1 MIGKIVKSIV
11 DAIKSIPII
20 GQIVTFIESA
30 VDAALKAIFKSIGL
44 ELPTFRLEIPFFD
57 ELKRRVE
64 ETLAKAEEFI
74 DYFKNILN
82 FDGKITDLLEPI
94 TEPIFKALPSI
105 DLGCG
110 DQLDPK
116 ELLKCSFKALGMNLD
131 LDSLGVPKIDFAG
144 IDLLPDTGLIDIMND
159 FIADGKEIVE
169 KVTEVFSAGVECRE
183 YTTVPI
189 DIISEIE
196 TRFNISTADIP
207 IPKCPINV
215 QMCTDLRIP
224 HADEFGRFIR
234 TKLGTIA
241 RKRNRNLASRNLE
254 SRQLDSTFCS
264 ATWPFGVNGTD
275 QPWNFWIS
283 FALPLQKLIT
293 IPIINDSLLQQFKT
307 PKQTLNLGGM
317 SFTLSGDLTSLST
330 VNFLMGCKDGEFQ
343 LKLSTNPAMKLD
355 LTLRTGQVEFSE
367 TSTGTL
373 VPQGPGTF
381 ISNGPNSE
389 YAPTKYAMKALK
401 YLKGKSPNL
410 EKFQYEMEQMSILN
424 KILCHLDFIYV
435 NLKIG
440 LLTWP
445 VKNDA
450 KLRRWLKVYKE
461 EIEEKIYWARD
472 DIPKK
477 TIEQIISDLGGESTL
492 KNRVREWRI
501 KEQKLAKAQ
510 KYANELREWQKRLSS
525 HNTGTYSSVKK
536 FYDAFPHDEF
546 GRQKTCKVLYGY
558 TVGVPNSFKDNSLE
572 FAEAVAQSLSFSPFT
587 FAPIS
592 FLFNVGTFG
601 QRRTIDFNIADN
613 VVDRFDMETF
623 IMGRSVAALGL
634 IKKFIELSD
643 AVEKAKESRPKIQS
657 DIDKA
662 ENDLKSGAINVVF
675 TLLPVIPFKPF
686 YDGVKAYLNVSPPPS
701 ANENDKTSVFD
712 LLLDNE
718 FIGKNNRLAEQKVMG
733 VNLISAFPM
742 SLNLMRSE
750 GNDGWTGVNSYC
762 KGIFCIYPIARS
774 STAIPV
780 D

>member
-1 MIGKIVKSIV
+1 M
-11 DAIKSIPII
+11 
-20 GQIVTFIESA
+20 
-30 VDAALKAIFKSIGL
+30 
-44 ELPTFRLEIPFFD
+44 
-57 ELKRRVE
+57 KRRVE
-64 ETLAKAEEFI
+64 ETLAKGEEFI
-74 DYFKNILN
+74 DYFKTFLDL
-82 FDGKITDLLEPI
+82 DGKFTDLLEPI
-94 TEPIFKALPSI
+94 TEPIFDALPSI

-110 DQLDPK
+110 DVLDPK
-116 ELLKCSFKALGMNLD
+116 DLLICSFKALGMNLD
-131 LDSLGVPKIDFAG
+131 LDVNEPKIDLLG
-144 IDLLPDTGLIDIMND
+144 IDLLPDTGL
-159 FIADGKEIVE
+159 KEIMDGFIEDGEEIAE
-169 KVTEVFSAGVECRE
+169 KVTELLSVGVECRE
-183 YTTVPI
+183 YKTVPI

-196 TRFNISTADIP
+196 SRFDIDTADIP
-207 IPKCPINV
+207 IPNCPINV
-215 QMCTDLRIP
+215 QMCTNLVVP
-224 HADEFGRFIR
+224 HADSFGDFMR

-241 RKRNRNLASRNLE
+241 RKRNRNLASKNLQ
-254 SRQLDSTFCS
+254 SRHLDSAFCS
-264 ATWPFGVNGTD
+264 ATWPFGVINGT
-275 QPWNFWIS
+275 QPWDFSIAIKIPLP
-283 FALPLQKLIT
+283 ALITSLPIIKDGLLQKLK
-293 IPIINDSLLQQFKT
+293 PSL
-307 PKQTLNLGGM
+307 QTLVRRGM
-317 SFTLSGDLTSLST
+317 SFKMSGDLATLAT
-330 VNFLMGCKDGEFQ
+330 VNLVVGCKGGEMQ
-343 LKLSTNPAMKLD
+343 LKLVTDPVVKLD
-355 LTLRTGQVEFSE
+355 FTARTGEVKLSE